1 MRSRLRVRRALPLA
15 PICGLAAW
23 CWLGVFDDAP
33 HDAASADD
41 APRSTLRIGAAPTS
55 AARSTGASAAPS
67 GPLNTTTIGG
77 GEGGTRIV
85 IRSPA
90 PQPAVAAP
98 GAPQTTIAPHATSAP
113 RTSAPAASAP
123 PLQIVTPAP
132 TATVTPSIAPSAN
145 PPATSTGAAAY
156 TASNPVPT
164 TLPPIIGY
172 TSPYAT
178 TPSTVSTTGAA
189 PASATPVAAPSA
201 MTTKTPAPPASPADG
216 IVIGGDGKL
225 DDGLPP
231 EEAPPTSAG
240 PPIAVATDE
249 PTATPPS
256 MTAPLGADPSEAAV
270 SGRAVAGP
278 SDLPKIQPY
287 SSTPSAATPSA
298 GDGPTSSM
306 TSTAPS
312 LGSPEPGKSAREA
325 IADGLPAPETLEA
338 ETAAPLATAAPAV
351 KPFVDPTKIPPHK
364 LEPVDFNGVLLGET
378 TLDEVI
384 KSWGQPLAKS
394 GNATDAR
401 VKYQIDPFAG
411 VEVSFVGGKATA
423 IVIDLG
429 ALFAP
434 VDVAAELGLDL
445 QDAAPVEDVA
455 GKTLGLLF
463 PERGVAFRYEDD
475 TPEPRVAQ
483 IGLDR
488 VDARPF
494 VMRAEHRRSTRP
506 SDALADVAT
515 ALELDPANSR
525 AAYVKAL
532 VLNDAGRPREALAA
546 VEQAIKADPKSADFL
561 LMRAGLLADQGLF
574 EAALKDN
581 EAVLAGTQKLPH
593 YQARAWL
600 QRGNLLADGPERDAA
615 QAIDAHTRAVRVAE
629 TLFEETRAG
638 LRRDAKQTHILAQI
652 AIAEDIAWGDY
663 QEKEESVRKWL
674 TAAEAQA
681 EAAIADDELSPQL
694 LLKVYEAGLAAAV
707 GAPGAIE
714 PRVWAERLQRG
725 VETALCD
732 CNDPLLRRRL
742 QFEAGLGLY
751 DALQALHAQGD
762 IDNALK
768 FGRTA
773 VEMIQAGREGR
784 DEAPTDAYRFGRL
797 YFRIGS
803 LYAVAKKDHRQAVDW
818 FNRAAPLLERP
829 LPESAAADRGRQGE
843 TLVSMG
849 ISYWAEG
856 NRERALHLSE
866 IGTQFMQAAVKSGSL
881 DPTAM
886 GVAYS
891 NLAVMHRTMGDEAA
905 SRKFYELAARAE
917 PAKATTGTLR
927 R

>member
-1 MRSRLRVRRALPLA
+1 MRSGLRVRRALPLA

-55 AARSTGASAAPS
+55 AARPTGSSAAPS

-90 PQPAVAAP
+90 PQPDVAAP
-98 GAPQTTIAPHATSAP
+98 GAPQTTTAPHATTASPIAP
-113 RTSAPAASAP
+113 PAASAP

-132 TATVTPSIAPSAN
+132 AATVTPTIAPAAN

-156 TASNPVPT
+156 TASNPTPT
-164 TLPPIIGY
+164 SLPPIIGY

-178 TPSTVSTTGAA
+178 TPSTVSTT
-189 PASATPVAAPSA
+189 PVAAPSA
-201 MTTKTPAPPASPADG
+201 MTTQTSAPPTSPADG

-225 DDGLPP
+225 DDGLPA
-231 EEAPPTSAG
+231 EETSPSAG
-240 PPIAVATDE
+240 PSIAVATDE
-249 PTATPPS
+249 PTATS
-256 MTAPLGADPSEAAV
+256 QRMSAPLGADSSDAAV

-287 SSTPSAATPSA
+287 SSTPSTAAPSA
-298 GDGPTSSM
+298 SEGPMSS
-306 TSTAPS
+306 TASTAPS

-325 IADGLPAPETLEA
+325 IADGLPAPETLDA
-338 ETAAPLATAAPAV
+338 ETAVPLATAAPAE

-394 GNATDAR
+394 GNAADAR
-401 VKYQIDPFAG
+401 LKYQIDPFAG

-423 IVIDLG
+423 VVIDLG

-434 VDVAAELGLDL
+434 ADVAVELGLDL

-475 TPEPRVAQ
+475 TPEPRVAH

-494 VMRAEHRRSTRP
+494 VMRAEHRRNTRP

-515 ALELDPANSR
+515 ALELDPANGR

-532 VLNDAGRPREALAA
+532 ILNDAGRPREALAA
-546 VEQAIKADPKSADFL
+546 VEQAVKADPKSADFL
-561 LMRAGLLADQGLF
+561 LMRAELLADQGLF

-600 QRGNLLADGPERDAA
+600 QRGNLLADGPDRDGA

-629 TLFEETRAG
+629 TLFEEPRAG
-638 LRRDAKQTHILAQI
+638 LRRDAKQTHILAQA
-652 AIAEDIAWGDY
+652 AIAKDIAWGDY
-663 QEKEESVRKWL
+663 QEKEESVGKWL
-674 TAAEAQA
+674 TAAEAEA
-681 EAAIADDELSPQL
+681 EAAIADDELNPQL
-694 LLKVYEAGLAAAV
+694 LLEVYEAGLAAAV

-714 PRVWAERLQRG
+714 PRVWAERLQQG
-725 VETALCD
+725 VDSVLRD
-732 CNDPLLRRRL
+732 CGDPLLRRRL

-751 DALQALHAQGD
+751 DALQALHARGD

-784 DEAPTDAYRFGRL
+784 DEAPIDGYRFGRL

-866 IGTQFMQAAVKSGSL
+866 LGTQFMQTAVKSGLL
-881 DPTAM
+881 DPAAM

-905 SRKFYELAARAE
+905 SRRFYELAARAE
-917 PAKATTGTLR
+917 PAKATNGTLR